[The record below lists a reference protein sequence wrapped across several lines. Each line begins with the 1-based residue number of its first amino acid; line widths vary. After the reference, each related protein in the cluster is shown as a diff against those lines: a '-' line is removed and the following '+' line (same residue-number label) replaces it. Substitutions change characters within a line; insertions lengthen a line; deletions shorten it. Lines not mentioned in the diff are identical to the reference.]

1 MIQRGRQKGWPDAAG
16 PVAPLQPGASRVS
29 VLGSALF
36 WEDVAPVPMALE
48 LRGVSKRY
56 GEFCAVDGLSLS
68 VPAGSVYGFLGPNG
82 AGKTTTLRMILGV
95 VEPTSGSIS
104 ILGHPS
110 ALFVRNRVGYLPEE
124 TYLYRFLTAEETLGF
139 FGRLFRLPSA
149 LIRQRTDEL
158 ISLVGL
164 GHARRRRLG
173 SYSKGMARRLGL
185 AQALINDPDL
195 VVLDE
200 PTSGL
205 DPLGSAEVKELIQR
219 LKQAGKTVLLCSHLL
234 ADVEDLCDRIAI
246 LHQGKLQECGRV
258 DDLLRADDRITIEI
272 KRGDEAALAAVKAAA
287 GDALIGIAPPRERLE
302 AHFRK
307 IIAKA
312 GSKEAGK

>member
-1 MIQRGRQKGWPDAAG
+1 MAA
-16 PVAPLQPGASRVS
+16 A
-29 VLGSALF
+29 VLA
-36 WEDVAPVPMALE
+36 
-48 LRGVSKRY
+48 RGVTKRY
-56 GEFCAVDGLSLS
+56 GPVVALDDLDLDVRPGEIFCL
-68 VPAGSVYGFLGPNG
+68 LGPNG
-82 AGKTTTLRMILGV
+82 SGKTTTIKLLLGLIR
-95 VEPTSGSIS
+95 PTRGD
-104 ILGHPS
+104 
-110 ALFVRNRVGYLPEE
+110 AFVFGRDPGDLAVKHRIGYLPEE
-124 TYLYRFLTAEETLGF
+124 TYLYRFLTAEETLAF

-149 LIRQRTDEL
+149 LIRKRSNEL
-158 ISLVGL
+158 IDLVGL

-173 SYSKGMARRLGL
+173 GYSKGMARRLGL

-205 DPLGSAEVKELIQR
+205 DPLGSAEVKDLIQR

-246 LHQGKLQECGRV
+246 LHQGTLRECGRV
-258 DDLLRADDRITIEI
+258 DDLLRADDRITIEL

-287 GDALIGIAPPRERLE
+287 GDALIGVAPPRERLE

-312 GSKEAGK
+312 AQNGERKP